1 MQMIERKKWM
11 SKTRIVLLSV
21 VVLGGLAPVYSG
33 ISPLAKGSEA
43 WAGSVGAR
51 PGVGTSAGAGGG
63 AVGVGPGAPGPGGP
77 GLGAPGPGV
86 TPGVGVGA
94 PGPGVTPGVGVGAPG
109 RGAAGTP
116 VAGPRGHIR

>member
-1 MQMIERKKWM
+1 MRMIKSNKWM
-11 SKTRIVLLSV
+11 SKSRMVFLSVLL
-21 VVLGGLAPVYSG
+21 LGGLVLFVSGMSPVV
-33 ISPLAKGSEA
+33 KGGEA

-94 PGPGVTPGVGVGAPG
+94 PG

-116 VAGPRGHIR
+116 VAAPRGHIR